1 MVVSSVYIYIY
12 IELWTFLHIWSYTF
26 IYHVCDICT
35 ISLLKQVESVN
46 QLTFT
51 LLQHRDVQHFTK
63 EHLRVDVTSGG
74 RCSCNLPQSVTGM
87 WWCPEMYSLLT
98 SFVHMEVYGSLYG
111 SFLSFMDLFMDLFID
126 DVDICSKGSDPCL
139 CSSILLDTQDGTIHP
154 YKDFLRTVCIVISI
168 NHQSSI
174 SIRCA

>member
-1 MVVSSVYIYIY
+1 VVVSSVYIYIY
-12 IELWTFLHIWSYTF
+12 IDLWKFLHIWSYTF

-35 ISLLKQVESVN
+35 ISLLKQVESLN

-51 LLQHRDVQHFTK
+51 LLQHRDVQHFSK

-87 WWCPEMYSLLT
+87 WWCPEMYSLWI
-98 SFVHMEVYGSLYG
+98 SFVHMVL
-111 SFLSFMDLFMDLFID
+111 LLD
-126 DVDICSKGSDPCL
+126 DVHICSKGSDPFL

-154 YKDFLRTVCIVISI
+154 YKDFLPTVCILISI
-168 NHQSSI
+168 NHQSST